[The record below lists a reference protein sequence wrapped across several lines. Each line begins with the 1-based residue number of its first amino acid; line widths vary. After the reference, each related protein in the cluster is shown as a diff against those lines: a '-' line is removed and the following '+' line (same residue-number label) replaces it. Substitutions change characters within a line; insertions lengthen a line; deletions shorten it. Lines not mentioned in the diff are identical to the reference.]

1 MDLRKLLLGGVA
13 LGFALAGATSSA
25 ARDSSE
31 PDASGLLFRLSADAS
46 LVGEQAAGQAGPTFV
61 DRVSIQPAGGVSGGY
76 LKAEDDQVLAWSA
89 PGNIQAQRGALSFF
103 WRARTPVGSNQFPLF
118 RVSFANHSSWDMT
131 FLRIDWNGEGFDAF
145 VTDANLS
152 RVRVSWTAPRR
163 PTPDEWTHIAFTWDE
178 STGVQLY
185 VNGRLV
191 ARKDQPAV
199 LDAGLDQFGP
209 HSRIISP
216 YQVQSRYNFMR
227 GGDLDEIR
235 IYDRALDAD
244 AVAALARN
252 AEPAA
257 SPAIPAGDTAWA
269 RRLGFDGPPPPY
281 VADAFTAIRRV
292 EFTDQRDV
300 AQRMWKG
307 NDGIR
312 ETTWPGV
319 YNRSRLEGRHDY
331 FTLPDWNVYST
342 GGKAG
347 TWYLPD
353 EPWNQIEI
361 QGAAYGRLTAI
372 DASQAPA
379 GAGLVTDE
387 GALLARRAQGAERTT
402 TRLDAERTGGAV
414 RFLNDAQETPIQE
427 IGAYRVAPGR
437 APTGVG
443 RFDMIVRPEA
453 ATDFPSVQGVT
464 DWIAGRY
471 PAGERATVVATPN
484 GAAFRPRTAL
494 TEAPASR
501 PIVHILIPQDSR
513 TQPSGQPL
521 NRGATF
527 GFENFGGL
535 DGLELTIP
543 ALDLPAGPGGLVPL
557 NIRIKD
563 PLTPDR
569 DLMDVNVSVKPG
581 EARTLWLDVR
591 DRILPPGK
599 PVYLTLASSA
609 DGFGPASLTGA
620 KIGLVFKSRDEARVE
635 HEHDRFQ
642 QIRDNYG
649 FLVEE
654 RQSNRDL
661 GLFARFYDDL
671 TDLLR
676 VNPDHPAGVA
686 YWSEWNPQQPLPPV
700 QIEPAPA
707 GVPAWAWGQTRALK
721 QAGDFV
727 DWWIDHRQVDGE
739 FGGGLSDDTDLTN
752 QWPGL
757 ALMGIRPDK
766 LNASLEAMIE
776 ATHRNGMWKNGLG
789 AIVTDELH
797 VYEEGIN
804 AISQASYLSPSDPHT
819 VERLMETAAR
829 FPDITAVNPLG
840 RRLFVSNYFGGDH
853 IVREDPW
860 QWSRPYSYLI
870 LHPGIRLV
878 DWNGAPE
885 VRKLLLE
892 LADGYLAHGA
902 QDAQGRWTFPVEINW
917 PDSATRGAGGPQQTN
932 LLMWAAY
939 RWTGDAKYLGPIE
952 QVLRDGG
959 PAALAGTIN
968 GDISAEL
975 NRPEMRRL
983 WAEAGRSPSASP
995 QTLHAAWVA
1004 TGDKTFLERSY
1015 DALRRSAQL
1024 RWSMMTD
1031 DQWWV
1036 DRVEIPTQE
1045 LQRQRLGGVALWR
1058 NAIVQ
1063 GNAVSWRF
1071 ADETQATDLAILVRD
1086 PARNR
1091 LKIIAHNLSD
1101 RLVATTLTGA
1111 QVATGRWSLSQGAD
1125 ATGDDA
1131 IDAPSSARAVDF
1143 GQGASLDL
1151 TFPPGVTTVIE
1162 LALDGPEVD
1171 VRDRPDLG
1179 LGARDLNWRRGALQV
1194 TVHSIGSR
1202 DAGPARLVLE
1212 DAGGRTLAETA
1223 IPALDAPTDLKPKTA
1238 TLRLSPPR
1246 GADLTGAR
1254 VRIVSDAAEI
1264 TSNNNSAAV
1273 PPRPR

>member
-1 MDLRKLLLGGVA
+1 MVLRKLLLGGVA
-13 LGFALAGATSSA
+13 LGFMITGSGEARAHQTTAGP
-25 ARDSSE
+25 E
-31 PDASGLLFRLSADAS
+31 SGLLFRLSADES
-46 LVGEQAAGQAGPTFV
+46 LTADRAVGQGEPTFA
-61 DRVSIQPAGGVSGGY
+61 DRVSIQPAGGAVGGY
-76 LKAEDDQVLAWSA
+76 LKAEDDQVLAWAA
-89 PGNIQAQRGALSFF
+89 PGNIQAQRGTLAFY
-103 WRARTPVGSNQFPLF
+103 WRARTPLTPNQFPLF
-118 RVSFANHSSWDMT
+118 RVSYANHSSWDMT
-131 FLRIDWNGEGFDAF
+131 FLRIDWNGSGFDAF
-145 VTDANLS
+145 VTDANLA
-152 RVRVSWTAPRR
+152 RVRVSWKAPQV
-163 PTPDEWTHIAFTWDE
+163 PSPDEWTHIAFAWDE
-178 STGVQLY
+178 ATGVQLY
-185 VNGRLV
+185 VNGRL
-191 ARKDQPAV
+191 AERNDQPAV

-209 HSRIISP
+209 QSRIISP
-216 YQVQSRYNFMR
+216 YQVQSRYNFLR

-235 IYDRALDAD
+235 IYDRALTAEG
-244 AVAALARN
+244 VAALARN

-257 SPAIPAGDTAWA
+257 EPIRESASAWA
-269 RRLGFDGPPPPY
+269 HRLGFDGAAPPY
-281 VADAFTAIRRV
+281 VADEFTSIRRV

-347 TWYLPD
+347 TWYLPS
-353 EPWNQIEI
+353 EPWNQIEV
-361 QGAAYGRLTAI
+361 QGAAFGRLTAI
-372 DASQAPA
+372 DASEAPEGSA
-379 GAGLVTDE
+379 QVTDE
-387 GALLARRAQGAERTT
+387 GVLLARRAQGAERTT
-402 TRLDAERTGGAV
+402 TRISSERTGGAV
-414 RFLNDAQETPIQE
+414 RFLNDVQETPIQE
-427 IGAYRVAPGR
+427 IGVYRVSAGR
-437 APTGVG
+437 APAGIG
-443 RFDMIVRPEA
+443 RFDMVVRPEA
-453 ATDFPSVQGVT
+453 AVDFPGVQDVT

-471 PAGERATVVATPN
+471 PADERATVVATPN
-484 GAAFRPRTAL
+484 GAATRPRSATG
-494 TEAPASR
+494 EAPSR
-501 PIVHILIPQDSR
+501 PLVHILIPQDSR
-513 TQPSGQPL
+513 TQQAGLPL

-535 DGLELTIP
+535 DGLELTLP
-543 ALDLPAGPGGLVPL
+543 ALDLPAGADGRIPL
-557 NIRIKD
+557 NIRVKD

-591 DRILPPGK
+591 DRILPAGK
-599 PVYLTLASSA
+599 PIYLTLASSVQ
-609 DGFGPASLTGA
+609 GFGPASLSGA
-620 KIGLVFKSRDEARVE
+620 KIGLVFKSREEARIE

-676 VNPDHPAGVA
+676 VNPEHPAGVA

-700 QIEPAPA
+700 EIAAAPE
-707 GVPAWAWGQTRALK
+707 GVPAWAWGQTQALK
-721 QAGDFV
+721 QACDFV
-727 DWWIDHRQVDGE
+727 DWWIDNRQVDGE

-757 ALMGIRPDK
+757 ALMGVKPDK
-766 LNASLEAMIE
+766 LEASLEAMIE
-776 ATHRNGMWKNGLG
+776 ATYRNGMWKNGLG

-840 RRLFVSNYFGGDH
+840 RRLIVSNYFGGDH

-860 QWSRPYSYLI
+860 QWSKPYSYLI

-878 DWNGAPE
+878 DWNGAPD

-892 LADGYLAHGA
+892 LADGYLAHGT

-917 PDSATRGAGGPQQTN
+917 PDSATRGTGGPQQTN

-939 RWTGDAKYLGPIE
+939 RWTGDAKYLRPIE
-952 QVLRDGG
+952 QVLRESG

-968 GDISAEL
+968 GDMSAEL
-975 NRPEMRRL
+975 NRPEFREA
-983 WAEAGRSPSASP
+983 WAEAGKSPNASP
-995 QTLHAAWVA
+995 TVLHAAWAA
-1004 TGDKTFLERSY
+1004 TGDKSFLERAY
-1015 DALRRSAQL
+1015 DAQRKSAQL

-1071 ADETQATDLAILVRD
+1071 ADEVQATDLAILVRD
-1086 PARNR
+1086 PTRNR

-1101 RLVATTLTGA
+1101 RPVTATLTGA
-1111 QVATGRWSLSQGAD
+1111 QVATGRWSLTQGVDAD
-1125 ATGDDA
+1125 GDDA
-1131 IDAPSSARAVDF
+1131 ADGTTAGRSVDF
-1143 GQGASLDL
+1143 GQGLGVDL
-1151 TFPPGVTTVIE
+1151 TFPPGVTTAIDLV
-1162 LALDGPEVD
+1162 LDGPEID

-1179 LGARDLNWRRGALQV
+1179 IGPRDLTWRRGGLEV
-1194 TVHSIGSR
+1194 VVHSIGSR
-1202 DAGPARLVLE
+1202 DAGPAKLVLE
-1212 DAGGRTLAETA
+1212 AADGRVLAEGA
-1223 IPALDAPTDLKPKTA
+1223 IPALAAPNDLKPKTA
-1238 TLRLSPPR
+1238 TVRLAPPR

-1254 VRIVSDAAEI
+1254 VRIVSEAAEI
-1264 TSNNNSAAV
+1264 TTGNNSAAV
-1273 PPRPR
+1273 PPRGR